1 MKRMRAVESDSM
13 KSAGKGKDKLHK
25 TCERGSEIC
34 EQTLHRQEQNRLR
47 KVSMRESRG
56 SDRFYNQ
63 HTSTI
68 TCTVAPRVWHFSAFH
83 CLGSSFPLCRPLKV
97 LISPKRHLIVKM
109 RTTLEHSSLRNQST
123 LIKRVLA
130 TLTLRLLSPAN
141 SRYLNSVRYSLID
154 G

>member
-1 MKRMRAVESDSM
+1 MPPTKVCPQCKAAVPIRWKTCECCDHVFRFKRKAECNLREKAMKRMRAVESDSM
-13 KSAGKGKDKLHK
+13 KSTRKAKGKWHK

-47 KVSMRESRG
+47 MVSMRASRG

-83 CLGSSFPLCRPLKV
+83 CFVVTEHRSKLRPHCL
-97 LISPKRHLIVKM
+97 
-109 RTTLEHSSLRNQST
+109 
-123 LIKRVLA
+123 
-130 TLTLRLLSPAN
+130 
-141 SRYLNSVRYSLID
+141 
-154 G
+154 